1 MIINLFLLAV
11 CIIVFSVIRKQIKK
25 KYSFGPVKEVQAA
38 IIIPMLQLLLFT
50 TFIYGKG
57 EDVIKSA
64 NLIDRLHNVSTYTP
78 HLGSLG
84 EIVNLANQY
93 GLLPD
98 VERSQSTIDFINLAG
113 ITNNITN
120 WGLLIVIVLVLLE
133 LYGALYFDKFTEKQ
147 MQMFFGGV
155 FVVYLASTVS
165 VVLCFEKLM
174 EMMSVEPSVN
184 IMFKTPII
192 HTVIIAVSYRYYQK
206 AISRLLIW

>member
-1 MIINLFLLAV
+1 MIFNLFLLAA
-11 CIIVFSVIRKQIKK
+11 CIIVFFVIRKQIKE

-57 EDVIKSA
+57 ADVVKSA
-64 NLIDRLHNVSTYTP
+64 NLIDRLHNVSTYTT
-78 HLGSLG
+78 HLGRLG
-84 EIVNLANQY
+84 EIADLANQY

-98 VERSQSTIDFINLAG
+98 IERSQSTIDFINLAG

-155 FVVYLASTVS
+155 FVVYLASTIS

-174 EMMSVEPSVN
+174 EMISVEPSVK
-184 IMFKTPII
+184 IIFKTPII
-192 HTVIIAVSYRYYQK
+192 HTIIIAISYRYYRK